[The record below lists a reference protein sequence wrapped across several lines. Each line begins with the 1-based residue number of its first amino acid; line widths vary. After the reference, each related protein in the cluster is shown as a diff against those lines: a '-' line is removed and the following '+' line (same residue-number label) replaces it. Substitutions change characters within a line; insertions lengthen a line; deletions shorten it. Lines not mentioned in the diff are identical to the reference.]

1 MAQELDLQWVLTP
14 AVASV
19 LSAYGAATADIQRER
34 TIAIDELLPAATDSA
49 NAAIHILKE
58 RADADLAH
66 QSVAP
71 ENREIKCEVDLR
83 FYRQR
88 NSLTLALENGVADS
102 DDLLRRFQEA
112 YAQQYG
118 LGGLMGDSQVE
129 LSNVRVIGIG
139 RTVRAVLPNSLKPR
153 ESNSGSL
160 SSGTRM
166 VQVSR
171 TEQLEIPVF
180 DAELLR
186 PGDYIKGPALLDKVD
201 TTLWAPPGSL
211 VSVEANGSLI
221 TRFEGT
227 AQ

>member
-1 MAQELDLQWVLTP
+1 
-14 AVASV
+14 
-19 LSAYGAATADIQRER
+19 
-34 TIAIDELLPAATDSA
+34 
-49 NAAIHILKE
+49 
-58 RADADLAH
+58 
-66 QSVAP
+66 
-71 ENREIKCEVDLR
+71 VDLR